1 MQCIV
6 YISFRTSYDAVKK
19 QHYLSVYRQKLVGR
33 FLIKDSKPGENIEA
47 VDNEVK
53 STVDQMIRTL
63 SELENKSA

>member
-1 MQCIV
+1 V
-6 YISFRTSYDAVKK
+6 RVTFRTSYDAVKK

-47 VDNEVK
+47 VNHAVK

-63 SELENKSA
+63 TELENKST